1 MHLYYPFPNNEASKD
16 ASMNIYDLNA
26 PPRSERV
33 TLYAYDWFPNENDDT
48 CVLAWEDEQEV
59 FNTGDILNGITPLTE
74 EEAIEAG
81 YQLDDENSGIRN
93 I

>member
-1 MHLYYPFPNNEASKD
+1 MHLYYPFPNSEASKD

-48 CVLAWEDEQEV
+48 CVLAWQDEQEV
-59 FNTGDILNGITPLTE
+59 FNTGDILNGITPLTK

-81 YQLDDENSGIRN
+81 YQLGDESSGIKN

>member
-33 TLYAYDWFPNENDDT
+33 TLYAFDWFPNENDDT

-81 YQLDDENSGIRN
+81 YQLGDEYSGVRNS
-93 I
+93 

>member
-81 YQLDDENSGIRN
+81 YQLDDGNSGIRN

>member
-1 MHLYYPFPNNEASKD
+1 MHLYYPFPNKEASKD

-81 YQLDDENSGIRN
+81 YQLGDENSGIRN